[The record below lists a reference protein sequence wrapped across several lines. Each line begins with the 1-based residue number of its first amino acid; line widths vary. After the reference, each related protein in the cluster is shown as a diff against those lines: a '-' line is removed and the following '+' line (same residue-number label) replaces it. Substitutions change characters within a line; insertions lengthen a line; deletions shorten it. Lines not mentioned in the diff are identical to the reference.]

1 MTSVALL
8 DYLSTPKP
16 VRIFVPL
23 QSGERVRLNCVAKLI
38 KSPRLEA
45 EFGSGLLPINDIDL
59 SGKCLI
65 SYDTGGPTLSLYSTI
80 EQIEGTRKL
89 KLIAIESVSHEQKR
103 QFFRV
108 DAELNVRYWLKPL
121 TETPPEETF
130 SCLGLNISGGGI
142 LLRLN
147 EALPKLQRS
156 LGLEIY
162 LPEPKPER
170 IRCVAQV
177 IRAVKK
183 DDNKVEAAL
192 QFEKITPESRDKI
205 VAFCFAEQRK
215 QLRFRVRVASP

>member
-1 MTSVALL
+1 MSSVALL

-23 QSGERVRLNCVAKLI
+23 QGGGRVRLNCVARLI

-59 SGKCLI
+59 NGKCLI
-65 SYDTGGPTLSLYSTI
+65 SYDTGGPTLSLYSSI

-89 KLIAIESVSHEQKR
+89 KLIAIESVNHEQKR

-108 DAELNVRYWLKPL
+108 DAELRVRYWLKPP
-121 TETPPEETF
+121 TETPPEETWP
-130 SCLGLNISGGGI
+130 CRGLNISGGGI
-142 LLRLN
+142 LLHLD
-147 EALPKLQRS
+147 EPLPKAQR
-156 LGLEIY
+156 LIGLEID

-177 IRAVKK
+177 IRAVKR
-183 DDNKVEAAL
+183 DNDKLEVAL
-192 QFEKITPESRDKI
+192 QFEKITAEARDKI

-215 QLRFRVRVASP
+215 QLRFRVRIASP